1 MNTFIEAFLMENQ
14 MRKKFKCN
22 DMHYY
27 RPEDRKMSPKP
38 SVARIRPFVLQSNN
52 TYMLQPVAVQILGL
66 SNSYV
71 EKYLANL
78 HFSLLKYRRIISSTS
93 SQIFDVKSQNPVILC
108 SACQVDSLKLLNC
121 VQKKLLITDK
131 AGNFQQTII

>member
-1 MNTFIEAFLMENQ
+1 MHAKKGPDCVKRRSKILISHFMNTFIEAFLMENQ

-38 SVARIRPFVLQSNN
+38 SVARIRPSVLQSNN

-71 EKYLANL
+71 EK
-78 HFSLLKYRRIISSTS
+78 
-93 SQIFDVKSQNPVILC
+93 
-108 SACQVDSLKLLNC
+108 
-121 VQKKLLITDK
+121 
-131 AGNFQQTII
+131 